1 MRGSAGR
8 REPSRASPSSGPRD
22 QVLVCSRRPAELLEQ
37 QAQRVEFGAETG
49 PVPGLQPINSP
60 IIVRERPP
68 GSLIR
73 RARRRRSADSRLRGN
88 YFRALLSRK
97 VFMPI
102 AVSWCGA
109 GLPGGRG
116 LVNSAHPRLFG
127 EFLNSAIDRLIVAEI
142 EVECG
147 RPDLARPL
155 VEKGLA
161 LARKTAMGYWGPAL
175 LAYNA
180 WLTEDAS
187 ARAAYIAE
195 AEELLA
201 GKVVAHNH
209 LWARRALMELGRTLG
224 NPDLIED
231 QCAKLTSFY
240 QRGAKPLSET
250 IPFVAGGFET
260 NGVNECVEV
269 IDDALIKAVE
279 LRSALV
285 GELASALTGE
295 RRPGSAERR
304 HARKA

>member
-1 MRGSAGR
+1 MSVGQKRAELIAHGACLLALLELGR
-8 REPSRASPSSGPRD
+8 PEEARPHFHRAS
-22 QVLVCSRRPAELLEQ
+22 V
-37 QAQRVEFGAETG
+37 
-49 PVPGLQPINSP
+49 
-60 IIVRERPP
+60 IVRE
-68 GSLIR
+68 LE
-73 RARRRRSADSRLRGN
+73 ALRFEPEN
-88 YFRALLSRK
+88 LA
-97 VFMPI
+97 
-102 AVSWCGA
+102 
-109 GLPGGRG
+109 
-116 LVNSAHPRLFG
+116 
-127 EFLNSAIDRLIVAEI
+127 FLAEI

-161 LARKTAMGYWGPAL
+161 LARKTAMGYWGPTL

-209 LWARRALMELGRTLG
+209 FLARRALMELGRTLG

-250 IPFVAGGFET
+250 IPFVDYLVRRGRVFAAALRGVPSAETAAEAQALLDWSARVGAVRLGAGL
-260 NGVNECVEV
+260 
-269 IDDALIKAVE
+269 DAV
-279 LRSALV
+279 LRSMNA
-285 GELASALTGE
+285 
-295 RRPGSAERR
+295 
-304 HARKA
+304 